1 MPEWSRR
8 ATLREMAGEMGE
20 DGEMGE
26 QRKTG
31 PSVKTVPPGDDRE
44 RLVCPDC
51 GYIAYDNPKII
62 TGAVCIWQQKFLI
75 CRRAIPP
82 RKGFWTIPAG
92 FLELGETTAE
102 GARREA
108 WEEAQ
113 AEIEIDGLIGF
124 YEIPRISQ
132 VYVVHRARMTS
143 ADFAPGP
150 ESEEVVLAGWEDI
163 PWDDL
168 AFPSVTWALEHYR
181 NSGGPDIFQAPPD
194 SL

>member
-1 MPEWSRR
+1 
-8 ATLREMAGEMGE
+8 MAREMGE

-108 WEEAQ
+108 WEEAR
-113 AEIEIDGLIGF
+113 AEIEIDGQIGF

-150 ESEEVVLAGWEDI
+150 ESEEVILAGWEDI

-168 AFPSVTWALEHYR
+168 AFPSVTWALGHYR
-181 NSGGPDIFQAPPD
+181 DSGGPDIFQAPPD
-194 SL
+194 PL

>member
-1 MPEWSRR
+1 
-8 ATLREMAGEMGE
+8 MAGEMGE

-102 GARREA
+102 GASNRTRR
-108 WEEAQ
+108 
-113 AEIEIDGLIGF
+113 
-124 YEIPRISQ
+124 
-132 VYVVHRARMTS
+132 
-143 ADFAPGP
+143 
-150 ESEEVVLAGWEDI
+150 
-163 PWDDL
+163 
-168 AFPSVTWALEHYR
+168 
-181 NSGGPDIFQAPPD
+181 
-194 SL
+194 

>member
-75 CRRAIPP
+75 CRRAIPLP
-82 RKGFWTIPAG
+82 T
-92 FLELGETTAE
+92 
-102 GARREA
+102 
-108 WEEAQ
+108 
-113 AEIEIDGLIGF
+113 
-124 YEIPRISQ
+124 
-132 VYVVHRARMTS
+132 RM
-143 ADFAPGP
+143 
-150 ESEEVVLAGWEDI
+150 V
-163 PWDDL
+163 
-168 AFPSVTWALEHYR
+168 
-181 NSGGPDIFQAPPD
+181 
-194 SL
+194 

>member
-8 ATLREMAGEMGE
+8 ATLREMVGEMGE

-44 RLVCPDC
+44 RLGCPDC

-62 TGAVCIWQQKFLI
+62 PGAVCIWQQKFLI

-168 AFPSVTWALEHYR
+168 AFPSITWALEHYR
-181 NSGGPDIFQAPPD
+181 DGGGPDIFPAPPD